1 VRARL
6 SESGDPPAGT
16 FAFCSVEHR
25 RWTPSYRGFKG
36 SITVSEDG
44 KKATT
49 RGIISQIKGKSTHY
63 RITEVPIKG
72 NFQGLQ
78 NRLSE
83 LAEGKRGEEVV
94 RDYKSWSTATDANF
108 EVEFRKGA
116 VANIEDVVKALKLE
130 DDLSLTNMHA
140 FSHQGRITK
149 YSGPD
154 DVIDGF
160 MPVRYELYRKRK
172 AHQIQILSEQA
183 LWLREQVNFIRA
195 VCDGSLKIAR
205 RSDGEVE
212 KDIVNLGVREIKVGD
227 LLAMPMRSQTESK
240 VRSLEAKLKEAEL
253 ELKRVKSTSEKQM
266 WLNDLDNLEARL
278 ETPKSA

>member
-1 VRARL
+1 M
-6 SESGDPPAGT
+6 
-16 FAFCSVEHR
+16 
-25 RWTPSYRGFKG
+25 
-36 SITVSEDG
+36 
-44 KKATT
+44 
-49 RGIISQIKGKSTHY
+49 ISQIKGKPTHY

-72 NFQGLQ
+72 CFQGLQ

-116 VANIEDVVKALKLE
+116 VAKMEDVVKILKLE

-140 FSHQGRITK
+140 FSYKGRITK

-154 DVIDGF
+154 DVIDAF
-160 MPVRYELYRKRK
+160 MPVRFELYHKRK
-172 AHQIQILSEQA
+172 EYLIKVLSEQTR
-183 LWLREQVNFIRA
+183 WLREQVKFIRA

-205 RSDGEVE
+205 RSDGDVE
-212 KDIVNLGVREIKVGD
+212 KDIVNLGVREEKVSD

-240 VRSLEAKLKEAEL
+240 VKSLEAKLKEAEQ
-253 ELKRVKSTSEKQM
+253 ELDLVKTTCEKQM
-266 WLNDLDNLEARL
+266 WWNDLDKLEERL
-278 ETPKSA
+278 DTPQTA